1 MDKIST
7 KTHRRT
13 RRYRCRLRRIDF
25 IGITIV
31 PVSTVSSG
39 FPAFSFLTK
48 VFFFN
53 KIIPH
58 RRKPN
63 GCQRAA
69 IHRKHNKLF
78 ENRFGIFVQPR
89 IYFLFVIHNVK
100 SHVLYDAVITKT
112 KIIYSRGLA
121 KGPLR
126 WSYNICFKI
135 T

>member
-7 KTHRRT
+7 KTHRRR

-25 IGITIV
+25 IGITN
-31 PVSTVSSG
+31 STGVHGLFGFSG
-39 FPAFSFLTK
+39 VFISNK
-48 VFFFN
+48 GFFFN